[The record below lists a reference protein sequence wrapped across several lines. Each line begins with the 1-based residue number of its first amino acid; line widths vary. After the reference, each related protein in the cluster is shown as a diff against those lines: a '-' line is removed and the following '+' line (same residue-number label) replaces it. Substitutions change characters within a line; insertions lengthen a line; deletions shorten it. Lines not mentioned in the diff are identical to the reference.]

1 MNSTYIRIRSFEIT
15 WFQKSFYFMLKNSHA
30 SVYCTLTYS
39 PQQLWFSFFS
49 LCPSITPLSPW
60 QFYFSGS
67 ILQTYLILYTCVK
80 SRNRKWRKM
89 NIICSSNT
97 GWNAK
102 KNFFQIKLVN
112 GSIAGERWKRPKM
125 TSAQTEA
132 FIWGWAMQYVIISV
146 ADVLITILCLV
157 SVRYIYI
164 NISYSYHTYIDSY
177 IFVYIF
183 RNKPII
189 S

>member
-60 QFYFSGS
+60 QFHFSGS

-97 GWNAK
+97 GWNGK
-102 KNFFQIKLVN
+102 KFFFKLN
-112 GSIAGERWKRPKM
+112 WSMEALLERD
-125 TSAQTEA
+125 E
-132 FIWGWAMQYVIISV
+132 SV
-146 ADVLITILCLV
+146 PRWLLLRLKHSFEDEQCSML
-157 SVRYIYI
+157 
-164 NISYSYHTYIDSY
+164 
-177 IFVYIF
+177 
-183 RNKPII
+183 
-189 S
+189 